1 MWAGRISCIFYDKL
15 NSELR
20 VKSHQKDPSKNKG
33 QLPHPSRRLTGV
45 FCMEDRWLN
54 WPPSGPQG
62 PTEPG
67 MLSWIFQIQ
76 ENRDSWWLHSLCI
89 FLGSDWG
96 LWGGYGRGRK
106 PSFRDTFSTYLLDSC
121 WAPFQNNGKEASN
134 PWPAGAR
141 SSGEAD
147 NSTQSCSPELSATER
162 AKAQETWSVAWNA
175 PITMACKHRWPGQS
189 QLLCSVCTSVY
200 MQTHMPPLFEGAASI
215 KVKKVK
221 VSQALFPL
229 CDEKLIRDY

>member
-1 MWAGRISCIFYDKL
+1 
-15 NSELR
+15 
-20 VKSHQKDPSKNKG
+20 
-33 QLPHPSRRLTGV
+33 
-45 FCMEDRWLN
+45 MEDRWLN

-62 PTEPG
+62 PTESG
-67 MLSWIFQIQ
+67 MLAWIFQIQ

-121 WAPFQNNGKEASN
+121 WAPFQNNGKEAPN

-229 CDEKLIRDY
+229 CYEKLIRDY